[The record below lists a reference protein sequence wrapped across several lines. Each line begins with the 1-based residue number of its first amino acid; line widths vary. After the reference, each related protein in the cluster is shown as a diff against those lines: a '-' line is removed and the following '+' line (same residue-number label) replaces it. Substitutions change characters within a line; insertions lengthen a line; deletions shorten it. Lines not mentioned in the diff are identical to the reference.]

1 MVGDG
6 VAVDLPP
13 DPAKKKQGIYPVPDG
28 IRPKTEP
35 HRVEVILHSHM
46 NLCLLNCLMCRYNEV
61 CIQVICTSN
70 CMFLGQFRINSPS

>member
-35 HRVEVILHSHM
+35 HRVEVIL
-46 NLCLLNCLMCRYNEV
+46 Y
-61 CIQVICTSN
+61 
-70 CMFLGQFRINSPS
+70 